1 MTSDYDDYILQDLN
15 SRVFIDFELF
25 IKTTLHVP
33 DDWRTRWGPAIDAI
47 KADAKF
53 NEYHEKYCGLCEE
66 GGTPEDFNTYFMET
80 ANAAVGVLSRSD
92 FKDIPLEERQRYRD
106 SGSTQRFPGIIF
118 LNADRRDPCPGENK
132 NPLHTVHVS
141 PHGNVL
147 CDGRNVSR
155 YSIDGKRAI
164 RPFRG

>member
-1 MTSDYDDYILQDLN
+1 MTSNYDDYVLQDLN
-15 SRVFIDFELF
+15 SRVFIDFDVF
-25 IKTTLHVP
+25 IKTTLRVP
-33 DDWRTRWGPAIDAI
+33 DDWRTRWGPAIDAV

-66 GGTPEDFNTYFMET
+66 GGTLEEDFNTYFMET
-80 ANAAVGVLSRSD
+80 ANAVIEVLSQSD
-92 FKDIPLEERQRYRD
+92 FEDIPLRERQRFRD
-106 SGSTQRFPGIIF
+106 GHSINLLPGMCLVFPKS
-118 LNADRRDPCPGENK
+118 PEESE

-147 CDGRNVSR
+147 CDGRNMPR
-155 YSIDGKRAI
+155 MLTNGKRAI